1 MKKILVIILALA
13 ICFSGCGWNVEIV
26 DPREETV
33 SLEKEPEAEEISE
46 DFIEKIIL
54 DFGAVKKED
63 GTFES
68 ENIGGFLYD
77 MYFEKA
83 YSLETKYYF
92 YWATGKFVEKY
103 SDYSTRFAS
112 PHGIG
117 YSFPAE
123 EFEELIESYFGVN
136 PERLR
141 EDTSFYD
148 GTHNAY
154 CSPGGSI
161 GGFGSQY
168 EIKILSHT
176 KIEDELVIYLSV
188 GGAPCYL
195 NVLLTENGGYRF
207 LSYLP
212 EKIEEPEFPVSPEGE
227 TLSFRLGYYSNEILK
242 LAVGD
247 SIGDWVLEELDVS
260 YTSDGIRKN
269 YDSISATFSGTVTLE
284 GLISLHPYSGA
295 GYYFSIRNSEG
306 LDKIPKI
313 AEENIETFIETFR
326 IGLPEVENLPEL
338 KENESFPCYITID
351 SYTANYAATE
361 AMHSANVVK
370 IEPIVKNTGL
380 SEFHEEIIV
389 NFGGEINIYKELV
402 ADKGSSFFYHDGFSD
417 GTKLSETNYFIWMI
431 HYSNS
436 KYDYETRMELF
447 NGAGEGNGWAYPSEY
462 YESTLY
468 EYFGVSAEV
477 LRSGELYIAEKDYYW
492 IGGGGGIGDTPALI
506 VNSIE
511 ESEDIIAFH
520 LTLDYSYEDDRNM
533 VLTVKL
539 LPEGGY
545 NYISYLPE

>member
-1 MKKILVIILALA
+1 MKKILVIILSLA

-68 ENIGGFLYD
+68 EKIGGFLYD

-154 CSPGGSI
+154 CSPGASI
-161 GGFGSQY
+161 GGSGSQY

-212 EKIEEPEFPVSPEGE
+212 EKIEEPEFPMSAEGE
-227 TLSFRLGYYSNEILK
+227 ALSFCLGSNNLEASELT
-242 LAVGD
+242 VGD
-247 SIGDWVLEELDVS
+247 SIGDWVLEELEV
-260 YTSDGIRKN
+260 TSHGEGIEKS
-269 YDSISATFSGTVTLE
+269 YDSVLATFSGTVTLE
-284 GLISLHPYSGA
+284 GLITLNPYAGA
-295 GYYFSIRNSEG
+295 GYDFRIRNSDG

-389 NFGGEINIYKELV
+389 NFGGEI
-402 ADKGSSFFYHDGFSD
+402 S
-417 GTKLSETNYFIWMI
+417 
-431 HYSNS
+431 
-436 KYDYETRMELF
+436 
-447 NGAGEGNGWAYPSEY
+447 PY
-462 YESTLY
+462 YELGVNK
-468 EYFGVSAEV
+468 GVSLYYIDEGVEDFSKESATIFYSWLMSKTYVEDRIEV
-477 LRSGELYIAEKDYYW
+477 SLPGFREKVYAYSGEFFESEVMKYFDVSEEQLRDPYIYYEEQNCYFLD
-492 IGGGGGIGDTPALI
+492 GHVGIGDTPAL
-506 VNSIE
+506 VVSSIE
-511 ESEDIIAFH
+511 ESEDKIAFH

>member
-1 MKKILVIILALA
+1 MKRILVIILALA

-26 DPREETV
+26 DPREETI

-68 ENIGGFLYD
+68 EKIGGFLYD

-123 EFEELIESYFGVN
+123 EFEELIEGYFGVN

-154 CSPGGSI
+154 CSPGASI

-212 EKIEEPEFPVSPEGE
+212 EKIEEPEYPVSAEGE
-227 TLSFRLGYYSNEILK
+227 TLSFCLGYNSTEILK

-284 GLISLHPYSGA
+284 GLITVNPYAGA
-295 GYYFSIRNSEG
+295 GYNFRIRNSDG

-389 NFGGEINIYKELV
+389 NFGGEISPYYELGVNKGVSLYYIDEGVEDFSKESATIFYSWLMSKTYVEDRIEVSLPGFREKVYAYSGEFFESEVMKYFDVSEEQLRDPYIYYKEQNCYFL
-402 ADKGSSFFYHDGFSD
+402 DG
-417 GTKLSETNYFIWMI
+417 
-431 HYSNS
+431 H
-436 KYDYETRMELF
+436 
-447 NGAGEGNGWAYPSEY
+447 
-462 YESTLY
+462 
-468 EYFGVSAEV
+468 V
-477 LRSGELYIAEKDYYW
+477 
-492 IGGGGGIGDTPALI
+492 GIGDTPAL
-506 VNSIE
+506 VVTSIE
-511 ESEDIIAFH
+511 EAEDIIAFH

>member
-1 MKKILVIILALA
+1 MKKILVIILSLA

-26 DPREETV
+26 DPREDTV

-68 ENIGGFLYD
+68 EKIGGFLYD

-123 EFEELIESYFGVN
+123 EFEELIEGYFGVN

-154 CSPGGSI
+154 CSPGASI

-212 EKIEEPEFPVSPEGE
+212 EKIEEPEFPMSAEGE
-227 TLSFRLGYYSNEILK
+227 TLSFCLGYNSTEILK

-247 SIGDWVLEELDVS
+247 SIGDWVLEELEV
-260 YTSDGIRKN
+260 TSHGEGIEKS
-269 YDSISATFSGTVTLE
+269 YDSVSATFSGTVTLE
-284 GLISLHPYSGA
+284 GLITLNPYAGA
-295 GYYFSIRNSEG
+295 GYNFRIRNSDG

-389 NFGGEINIYKELV
+389 NFGGEISPYYELGVNKGVSLYYADEGIEDFSKESATIFYSWLMSKTYVKDRIEVSLPGFREKVYAYSGEFFESEVMKYFDVSEEQLRDPYIYYKEQNCYFL
-402 ADKGSSFFYHDGFSD
+402 DG
-417 GTKLSETNYFIWMI
+417 
-431 HYSNS
+431 H
-436 KYDYETRMELF
+436 
-447 NGAGEGNGWAYPSEY
+447 
-462 YESTLY
+462 
-468 EYFGVSAEV
+468 V
-477 LRSGELYIAEKDYYW
+477 
-492 IGGGGGIGDTPALI
+492 GIGDTPALI
-506 VNSIE
+506 VSSIE
-511 ESEDIIAFH
+511 ESEDKIAFH

>member
-1 MKKILVIILALA
+1 VKKILVIILALA

-26 DPREETV
+26 DPREENV

-161 GGFGSQY
+161 GGSGSQY
-168 EIKILSHT
+168 EIKILSYT

-212 EKIEEPEFPVSPEGE
+212 EKIEEPEFPVSPEGK
-227 TLSFRLGYYSNEILK
+227 TLSFRLGYNSTEILK

-247 SIGDWVLEELDVS
+247 SIGDWVLDELEV
-260 YTSDGIRKN
+260 TSHGEGIEKT

-284 GLISLHPYSGA
+284 GLITLNPYAGA
-295 GYYFSIRNSEG
+295 GYNFRIRNSEG

-389 NFGGEINIYKELV
+389 NFGGEISPYYELGVNKGVSLYYADEGIEDFSKESATVFYSWLMSKTYVEDRIEVSLPGFREKVYAYSGEFFESEVMKYFDVSEEQLRDPYIYYKEQNCYFL
-402 ADKGSSFFYHDGFSD
+402 DG
-417 GTKLSETNYFIWMI
+417 
-431 HYSNS
+431 H
-436 KYDYETRMELF
+436 
-447 NGAGEGNGWAYPSEY
+447 
-462 YESTLY
+462 
-468 EYFGVSAEV
+468 V
-477 LRSGELYIAEKDYYW
+477 
-492 IGGGGGIGDTPALI
+492 GIGDTPALVI
-506 VNSIE
+506 NSIDE
-511 ESEDIIAFH
+511 TEDKIAFH

>member
-212 EKIEEPEFPVSPEGE
+212 EKIEEPEFPMSAEGE
-227 TLSFRLGYYSNEILK
+227 TLSFCLGSNNLEASELT
-242 LAVGD
+242 VGD
-247 SIGDWVLEELDVS
+247 SIGDWVLEELEV
-260 YTSDGIRKN
+260 TSHGEGIEKS
-269 YDSISATFSGTVTLE
+269 YDSVSATFSGTVTLE
-284 GLISLHPYSGA
+284 GLITVNPYAGA
-295 GYYFSIRNSEG
+295 GYNFRIRNSEG
-306 LDKIPKI
+306 IDKIPKI

-389 NFGGEINIYKELV
+389 NFGGEISPYYELGVNKGVSLYYADEGIEDFSKESATIFYSWLMSKNYVEDRIEVSLPGFREKVYAYSGEFFESEVMKYFDVSEEQLRDPYIYYKEQNCYFL
-402 ADKGSSFFYHDGFSD
+402 DG
-417 GTKLSETNYFIWMI
+417 
-431 HYSNS
+431 H
-436 KYDYETRMELF
+436 
-447 NGAGEGNGWAYPSEY
+447 
-462 YESTLY
+462 
-468 EYFGVSAEV
+468 V
-477 LRSGELYIAEKDYYW
+477 
-492 IGGGGGIGDTPALI
+492 GIGDTPALI
-506 VNSIE
+506 VNSIDE
-511 ESEDIIAFH
+511 TEDKIAFH

>member
-68 ENIGGFLYD
+68 EKIGGFLYD

-154 CSPGGSI
+154 CSPGGSV

-212 EKIEEPEFPVSPEGE
+212 EKIEEPEFPMSAEGE
-227 TLSFRLGYYSNEILK
+227 TLSFCLGSNNLEASELT
-242 LAVGD
+242 VGD
-247 SIGDWVLEELDVS
+247 SIGDWVLEELEV
-260 YTSDGIRKN
+260 TSHGEGIEKS
-269 YDSISATFSGTVTLE
+269 YDSVLATFSGTVTLE
-284 GLISLHPYSGA
+284 GLITLNPYAGA
-295 GYYFSIRNSEG
+295 GYNFRIRNSDG

-370 IEPIVKNTGL
+370 IEPIVKDTGL

-389 NFGGEINIYKELV
+389 NFGGEI
-402 ADKGSSFFYHDGFSD
+402 S
-417 GTKLSETNYFIWMI
+417 
-431 HYSNS
+431 
-436 KYDYETRMELF
+436 
-447 NGAGEGNGWAYPSEY
+447 PY
-462 YESTLY
+462 YELGVNK
-468 EYFGVSAEV
+468 GVSLYYIDEGVEDFSKESATIFYSWLMSKTYVEDRIEV
-477 LRSGELYIAEKDYYW
+477 SLPGFREKVYAYSGEFFESEVMKYFDVSEEQLRDPYIYYEEQNCYFLD
-492 IGGGGGIGDTPALI
+492 GHVGIGDTPALI
-506 VNSIE
+506 VSSIE
-511 ESEDIIAFH
+511 ESEDKITFH

>member
-212 EKIEEPEFPVSPEGE
+212 EKIEEPEFPMSAEGE
-227 TLSFRLGYYSNEILK
+227 TLSFCLGSNNLEASELT
-242 LAVGD
+242 VGD
-247 SIGDWVLEELDVS
+247 SIGDWVLEELEV
-260 YTSDGIRKN
+260 TSHGEGIEKS
-269 YDSISATFSGTVTLE
+269 YDSVSATFSATVTLE
-284 GLISLHPYSGA
+284 GLITVNPYAGA
-295 GYYFSIRNSEG
+295 GYNFRIRNSDG

-370 IEPIVKNTGL
+370 IEPIVKDTGL

-389 NFGGEINIYKELV
+389 NFGGEISPYYELGVNKGVSLYYIDEGVEDFSKESATIFYSWLMSKTYVEDRIEVSLPGFREKVYAYSGEFFESEVMKYFDVSEEQLRDPYIYYKEQNCYFL
-402 ADKGSSFFYHDGFSD
+402 DG
-417 GTKLSETNYFIWMI
+417 
-431 HYSNS
+431 H
-436 KYDYETRMELF
+436 
-447 NGAGEGNGWAYPSEY
+447 
-462 YESTLY
+462 
-468 EYFGVSAEV
+468 V
-477 LRSGELYIAEKDYYW
+477 
-492 IGGGGGIGDTPALI
+492 GIGDTPAL
-506 VNSIE
+506 VVSSIE
-511 ESEDIIAFH
+511 ESEDKIAFH

>member
-1 MKKILVIILALA
+1 VKKILVIILALA

-26 DPREETV
+26 DPREENV

-161 GGFGSQY
+161 GGSGSQY
-168 EIKILSHT
+168 EIKILSYT

-212 EKIEEPEFPVSPEGE
+212 EKIEEPEFPVSPEGK
-227 TLSFRLGYYSNEILK
+227 TLSFRLGYNSTEILK

-247 SIGDWVLEELDVS
+247 SIGDWVLDELEV
-260 YTSDGIRKN
+260 TSHGEGIEKT

-284 GLISLHPYSGA
+284 GLITLNPYAGA
-295 GYYFSIRNSEG
+295 GYNFRIRNSEG

-389 NFGGEINIYKELV
+389 NFSGEISPYYELGVNKGVSLYYADEGIEDFSKESATVFYSWLMSKTYVEDRIEVSLPGFREKVYAYSGEFFESEVMKYFDVSEEQLRDPYIYYKEQNCYFL
-402 ADKGSSFFYHDGFSD
+402 DG
-417 GTKLSETNYFIWMI
+417 
-431 HYSNS
+431 H
-436 KYDYETRMELF
+436 
-447 NGAGEGNGWAYPSEY
+447 
-462 YESTLY
+462 
-468 EYFGVSAEV
+468 V
-477 LRSGELYIAEKDYYW
+477 
-492 IGGGGGIGDTPALI
+492 GIGDTPALVI
-506 VNSIE
+506 NSIDE
-511 ESEDIIAFH
+511 TEDKIAFH

>member
-26 DPREETV
+26 DPREENV

-161 GGFGSQY
+161 GGSGSQY
-168 EIKILSHT
+168 EIKILSYT

-212 EKIEEPEFPVSPEGE
+212 EKIEEPEFPVSPEGK
-227 TLSFRLGYYSNEILK
+227 TLSFRLGYNSTEILK

-247 SIGDWVLEELDVS
+247 SIGDWVLDELEV
-260 YTSDGIRKN
+260 TSHGEGIEKT

-284 GLISLHPYSGA
+284 GLITLNPYAGA
-295 GYYFSIRNSEG
+295 GYNFRIRNSEG

-389 NFGGEINIYKELV
+389 NFSGEISPYYELGVNKGVSLYYADEGIEDFSKESATVFYSWLMSKTYVEDRIEVSLPGFREKVYAYSGEFFESEVMKYFDVSEEQLRDPYIYYKEQNCYFL
-402 ADKGSSFFYHDGFSD
+402 DG
-417 GTKLSETNYFIWMI
+417 
-431 HYSNS
+431 H
-436 KYDYETRMELF
+436 
-447 NGAGEGNGWAYPSEY
+447 
-462 YESTLY
+462 
-468 EYFGVSAEV
+468 V
-477 LRSGELYIAEKDYYW
+477 
-492 IGGGGGIGDTPALI
+492 GIGDTPALVI
-506 VNSIE
+506 NSIDE
-511 ESEDIIAFH
+511 TEDKIAFH

>member
-1 MKKILVIILALA
+1 MKKILVIILALT

-46 DFIEKIIL
+46 DLIEKIIL

-63 GTFES
+63 GTFER
-68 ENIGGFLYD
+68 EKIGGFLYD

-123 EFEELIESYFGVN
+123 EFEELIEGYFGVN

-212 EKIEEPEFPVSPEGE
+212 EKIEEPKFPVSAEGE
-227 TLSFRLGYYSNEILK
+227 TLSFRLGYNSTEILK

-247 SIGDWVLEELDVS
+247 SIGDWVLDELEV
-260 YTSDGIRKN
+260 TSHGEGIEKT
-269 YDSISATFSGTVTLE
+269 YDSVSATFSGTVTLE

-295 GYYFSIRNSEG
+295 GYSFSIRNSEG
-306 LDKIPKI
+306 LDKIPGI
-313 AEENIETFIETFR
+313 AEEFLFDLKDDFA
-326 IGLPEVENLPEL
+326 IGTPEVENLPEL
-338 KENESFPCYITID
+338 EKNQSFPCYVTID
-351 SYTANYAATE
+351 SYTINYGATE
-361 AMHSANVVK
+361 AMNKANVIK

-389 NFGGEINIYKELV
+389 NFGGEISPYYELGVNKGVSLYYIDEGVEDFSKESATIFYSWLMSKTYVEDRIEVSLPGFREKVYAYSGEFFESEVMKYFDVSEEQLRDPYIYYKEQNCYFL
-402 ADKGSSFFYHDGFSD
+402 DG
-417 GTKLSETNYFIWMI
+417 
-431 HYSNS
+431 H
-436 KYDYETRMELF
+436 
-447 NGAGEGNGWAYPSEY
+447 A
-462 YESTLY
+462 
-468 EYFGVSAEV
+468 
-477 LRSGELYIAEKDYYW
+477 
-492 IGGGGGIGDTPALI
+492 GIGETPALVI
-506 VNSIE
+506 NSIDE
-511 ESEDIIAFH
+511 TEDKIVFH

>member
-68 ENIGGFLYD
+68 EKIGGFLYD

-154 CSPGGSI
+154 CSPGGSV

-212 EKIEEPEFPVSPEGE
+212 EKIEEPEFPMSAEGE
-227 TLSFRLGYYSNEILK
+227 TLSFCLGYNSTEILK

-247 SIGDWVLEELDVS
+247 SIGDWVLEELEV
-260 YTSDGIRKN
+260 TSHGEGIEKS
-269 YDSISATFSGTVTLE
+269 YDSVLATFSGTVTLE
-284 GLISLHPYSGA
+284 GLITLNPYAGA
-295 GYYFSIRNSEG
+295 GYNFRIRNSDG

-370 IEPIVKNTGL
+370 IEPIVKDTGL

-389 NFGGEINIYKELV
+389 NFGGEI
-402 ADKGSSFFYHDGFSD
+402 S
-417 GTKLSETNYFIWMI
+417 
-431 HYSNS
+431 
-436 KYDYETRMELF
+436 
-447 NGAGEGNGWAYPSEY
+447 PY
-462 YESTLY
+462 YELGVNK
-468 EYFGVSAEV
+468 GVSLYYIDEGVEDFSKESATIFYSWLMSKTYVEDRIEV
-477 LRSGELYIAEKDYYW
+477 SLPGFREKVYAYSGEFFESEVMKYFDVSEEQLRDPYIYYEEQNCYFLD
-492 IGGGGGIGDTPALI
+492 GHVGIGDTPALI
-506 VNSIE
+506 VSSIE
-511 ESEDIIAFH
+511 ESEDKITFH

>member
-1 MKKILVIILALA
+1 MKKILVIILSLA

-123 EFEELIESYFGVN
+123 EFEELIEGYFGVN

-161 GGFGSQY
+161 GGSGSQY

-212 EKIEEPEFPVSPEGE
+212 EKIEEPEFPMSAEGE
-227 TLSFRLGYYSNEILK
+227 TLSFCLGSNNLEASELT
-242 LAVGD
+242 VGD
-247 SIGDWVLEELDVS
+247 SIGDWVLEELEV
-260 YTSDGIRKN
+260 TSHGEGIEKS
-269 YDSISATFSGTVTLE
+269 YDSVLATFSGTVTLE
-284 GLISLHPYSGA
+284 GLITLNPYAGA
-295 GYYFSIRNSEG
+295 GYNFRIRNSDG

-389 NFGGEINIYKELV
+389 NFGGEI
-402 ADKGSSFFYHDGFSD
+402 S
-417 GTKLSETNYFIWMI
+417 
-431 HYSNS
+431 
-436 KYDYETRMELF
+436 
-447 NGAGEGNGWAYPSEY
+447 PY
-462 YESTLY
+462 YELGVNK
-468 EYFGVSAEV
+468 GVSLYYIDEGVEDFSKESATIFYSWLMSKTYVKDRIEV
-477 LRSGELYIAEKDYYW
+477 SLPGFREKVYAYSGEFFESEVMKYFDVSEEQLRDPYIYYEEQNCYFLD
-492 IGGGGGIGDTPALI
+492 GHVGIGDTPAL
-506 VNSIE
+506 VVSSIE
-511 ESEDIIAFH
+511 ESEDKIAFH